1 LTDTL
6 VIIVIVL
13 VIVAFATIA
22 VAIAEGFRSR
32 WANIQGDLDE
42 MERQIENVEVLYQEI
57 ETRLRAVE
65 SSKWIKEYLDF
76 VKKE

>member
-1 LTDTL
+1 
-6 VIIVIVL
+6 
-13 VIVAFATIA
+13 
-22 VAIAEGFRSR
+22 
-32 WANIQGDLDE
+32 
-42 MERQIENVEVLYQEI
+42 LYQEI